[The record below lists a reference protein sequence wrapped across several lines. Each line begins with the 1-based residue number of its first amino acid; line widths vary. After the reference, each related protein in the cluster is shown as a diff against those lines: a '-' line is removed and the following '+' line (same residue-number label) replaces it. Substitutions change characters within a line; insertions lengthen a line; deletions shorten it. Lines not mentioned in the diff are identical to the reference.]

1 MLSDLEYILKD
12 KYHNKIHNKNIK
24 SFINDLILISKN
36 YPRDYII
43 GHIDFLNCKI
53 DLSKKPLIP
62 RTETEY
68 WIEKILPI
76 IKKHFKNYKQ
86 IKVLDIFSGSGCL
99 GIAIAKNI
107 KKTIIDFSDIEEN
120 NIQQIKINLKL
131 NNIKNYQKILQSN
144 IFDKITEKY
153 DLIIANPPYVPLSDT
168 VEAPFEPSKAIL
180 AGKDGLKLI
189 QPFIEQIRQ
198 FLSKNSM
205 FIMEFHP
212 DQVNKLKIILKKHDF
227 KNFEFFK
234 DQYQRF
240 RYVIIY
246 L

>member
-1 MLSDLEYILKD
+1 MFSDLEHILKD
-12 KYHNKIHNKNIK
+12 KYRNKINESNI
-24 SFINDLILISKN
+24 SFLIKDLDLFN
-36 YPRDYII
+36 TGYPRDYII
-43 GHIDFLNCKI
+43 GYVNFLNCKI

-62 RTETEY
+62 RVETEY
-68 WIEKILPI
+68 WLEKSLPI
-76 IKKHFKNYKQ
+76 IKKYFKNYQKIQ
-86 IKVLDIFSGSGCL
+86 VLDIFSGSGCL

-107 KKTIIDFSDIEEN
+107 KKSIIDFSDIEEN

-131 NNIKNYQKILQSN
+131 NNIKNYHKIIQSN
-144 IFDKITEKY
+144 IFDKIKGKY
-153 DLIIANPPYVPLSDT
+153 DLIVANPPYVPLSDT
-168 VEAPFEPSKAIL
+168 VKAPFESSNAIF

-189 QPFIEQIRQ
+189 QPFIQQIKK

-212 DQVNKLKIILKKHDF
+212 DQVNKLKTMLEKHGF

-240 RYVIIY
+240 RYVVITI
-246 L
+246 